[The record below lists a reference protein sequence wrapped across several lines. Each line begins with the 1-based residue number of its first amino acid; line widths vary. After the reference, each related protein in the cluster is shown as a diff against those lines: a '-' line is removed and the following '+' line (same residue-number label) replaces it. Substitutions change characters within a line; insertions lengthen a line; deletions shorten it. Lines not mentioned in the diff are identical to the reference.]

1 MFYFLFMIL
10 MFYIFGKLFF
20 FGLKAAWGLSKFV
33 LTIILLPITLMVMVS
48 CGLLYFAFVLLIVV
62 GIISFLKQISKCQ
75 LIVDKTKSRVGS
87 TFWIIVLR

>member
-48 CGLLYFAFVLLIVV
+48 AGLIYFAFVLLIVV
-62 GIISFLKQISKCQ
+62 GIISFF
-75 LIVDKTKSRVGS
+75 KTN
-87 TFWIIVLR
+87 I

>member
-48 CGLLYFAFVLLIVV
+48 FGLLYFAFVLLIVV
-62 GIISFLKQISKCQ
+62 GIISFF
-75 LIVDKTKSRVGS
+75 KTN
-87 TFWIIVLR
+87 I

>member
-10 MFYIFGKLFF
+10 MIFVFGKLFF

-48 CGLLYFAFVLLIVV
+48 AGLIYFAFIILIII
-62 GIISFLKQISKCQ
+62 GIISFFKVNI
-75 LIVDKTKSRVGS
+75 
-87 TFWIIVLR
+87 

>member
-33 LTIILLPITLMVMVS
+33 LTIILLPITLMVMIS

-62 GIISFLKQISKCQ
+62 GIISFF
-75 LIVDKTKSRVGS
+75 KTN
-87 TFWIIVLR
+87 I

>member
-48 CGLLYFAFVLLIVV
+48 CGLHYFAFVLLIVV
-62 GIISFLKQISKCQ
+62 GIISFF
-75 LIVDKTKSRVGS
+75 KTN
-87 TFWIIVLR
+87 I

>member
-10 MFYIFGKLFF
+10 MFYVFGKLFF

-48 CGLLYFAFVLLIVV
+48 CGLLYLAFVLLIVV
-62 GIISFLKQISKCQ
+62 GIMSFFKVNI
-75 LIVDKTKSRVGS
+75 
-87 TFWIIVLR
+87 

>member
-33 LTIILLPITLMVMVS
+33 LTIILLPITLILMVS
-48 CGLLYFAFVLLIVV
+48 CGILYLAFFLLIVES
-62 GIISFLKQISKCQ
+62 IISFF
-75 LIVDKTKSRVGS
+75 KTN
-87 TFWIIVLR
+87 I

>member
-1 MFYFLFMIL
+1 MIL

-62 GIISFLKQISKCQ
+62 GIISFFKVNI
-75 LIVDKTKSRVGS
+75 
-87 TFWIIVLR
+87 

>member
-33 LTIILLPITLMVMVS
+33 LTIILLLITLMVMVS

-62 GIISFLKQISKCQ
+62 GIISFF
-75 LIVDKTKSRVGS
+75 KTN
-87 TFWIIVLR
+87 T

>member
-20 FGLKAAWGLSKFV
+20 FGLKAAWGLSKFI

-62 GIISFLKQISKCQ
+62 GIISFF
-75 LIVDKTKSRVGS
+75 KTN
-87 TFWIIVLR
+87 T

>member
-33 LTIILLPITLMVMVS
+33 LTIILLPITLMLMVS

-62 GIISFLKQISKCQ
+62 GIISFF
-75 LIVDKTKSRVGS
+75 KTN
-87 TFWIIVLR
+87 I

>member
-10 MFYIFGKLFF
+10 MIFVFGKLFF

-62 GIISFLKQISKCQ
+62 GIISFFKVNI
-75 LIVDKTKSRVGS
+75 
-87 TFWIIVLR
+87 

>member
-48 CGLLYFAFVLLIVV
+48 CGLLYFAFVLLIVI
-62 GIISFLKQISKCQ
+62 GIISFF
-75 LIVDKTKSRVGS
+75 KTN
-87 TFWIIVLR
+87 I

>member
-20 FGLKAAWGLSKFV
+20 LGLKAAWGLSKFI

-62 GIISFLKQISKCQ
+62 GIISFF
-75 LIVDKTKSRVGS
+75 KTN
-87 TFWIIVLR
+87 T

>member
-20 FGLKAAWGLSKFV
+20 FGLKAAWGLSKIV

-62 GIISFLKQISKCQ
+62 GIISFF
-75 LIVDKTKSRVGS
+75 KTN
-87 TFWIIVLR
+87 I

>member
-20 FGLKAAWGLSKFV
+20 LKAAWGLSKFV

-62 GIISFLKQISKCQ
+62 GIISFF
-75 LIVDKTKSRVGS
+75 KTN
-87 TFWIIVLR
+87 I

>member
-10 MFYIFGKLFF
+10 MYYIFGKLFF

-62 GIISFLKQISKCQ
+62 GIISFF
-75 LIVDKTKSRVGS
+75 KTN
-87 TFWIIVLR
+87 I

>member
-33 LTIILLPITLMVMVS
+33 LTIILFPITLMMMVS
-48 CGLLYFAFVLLIVV
+48 AGLIYFAFIILIVV
-62 GIISFLKQISKCQ
+62 GIISFF
-75 LIVDKTKSRVGS
+75 KTN
-87 TFWIIVLR
+87 I

>member
-20 FGLKAAWGLSKFV
+20 FGLKAAWGLSKFI

-62 GIISFLKQISKCQ
+62 GIISFF
-75 LIVDKTKSRVGS
+75 KTNS
-87 TFWIIVLR
+87 

>member
-33 LTIILLPITLMVMVS
+33 LTIILLLISLMVMVS

-62 GIISFLKQISKCQ
+62 GIMSFF
-75 LIVDKTKSRVGS
+75 KTN
-87 TFWIIVLR
+87 I

>member
-48 CGLLYFAFVLLIVV
+48 CGLLYFAFV
-62 GIISFLKQISKCQ
+62 GIISFF
-75 LIVDKTKSRVGS
+75 KTN
-87 TFWIIVLR
+87 I

>member
-10 MFYIFGKLFF
+10 MFYIFGKLFV

-62 GIISFLKQISKCQ
+62 GIISFF
-75 LIVDKTKSRVGS
+75 KTN
-87 TFWIIVLR
+87 I

>member
-1 MFYFLFMIL
+1 MIL

-20 FGLKAAWGLSKFV
+20 FGLKAAWGLSKFI

-62 GIISFLKQISKCQ
+62 GIISFF
-75 LIVDKTKSRVGS
+75 KTN
-87 TFWIIVLR
+87 T

>member
-48 CGLLYFAFVLLIVV
+48 CGLLYFAFVL
-62 GIISFLKQISKCQ
+62 FLFQI
-75 LIVDKTKSRVGS
+75 
-87 TFWIIVLR
+87 LRLS

>member
-62 GIISFLKQISKCQ
+62 EIISFF
-75 LIVDKTKSRVGS
+75 KTN
-87 TFWIIVLR
+87 I